1 MAYYSDDGRVQS
13 VKVSELY
20 RTVCDGGE
28 EVSSEMAMKITPW
41 IGRRYFSIKPP
52 GSDRRM
58 LYVPRQQLRDHWETD
73 NTRELVLYVPANAMV
88 RVTRAK
94 EVVTVEEAKDYEMVD
109 MRRDLVLMCHDN
121 AQHPGL
127 GRTLAAIRSV
137 AYWSTMAG
145 KEDRDSVQKHI
156 SMCAHC
162 ISVSEK
168 AAEHGLGVDTVR
180 RADVIQI
187 DHFILEDDQ
196 KELAGCIGA
205 LSIVDVAT
213 RFAVYAD
220 AQGQTAL
227 ETAVL
232 LLIHWVPYFGIPVLI
247 ISDPHSG
254 FASEVMAELQRIV
267 GVKERELSAARAKG
281 KVAIVERSHAD
292 LKWCIE
298 DGFSKGGIRSLRD
311 FQMHLS
317 FAMQRRNHVAENGRI
332 APVELWSGQKVR
344 TARQLAIAT
353 GEVEVPAGIGKEG
366 KQFVELLKDLVGG
379 MMEYERVMRDE
390 VARKNALRR
399 DKAAQKTT
407 VIHYDFE
414 EGEIV
419 SHAGAKWKITELHG
433 EVGRPVT
440 ATMVAVH
447 GDKEKRARVDEL
459 AKLAA
464 AMPVH
469 MLPQVCE
476 EGSFIMWYDKED
488 GCSSGGTI
496 VEKEADELTVV
507 RRQQNTKKDGE
518 GGKSWLPTWRNED
531 GDVLVQKKRPE
542 GFEANMTSLE
552 VDQVELVG
560 ELTMTHRMT
569 DATWRAAVAR
579 NIM

>member
-1 MAYYSDDGRVQS
+1 M
-13 VKVSELY
+13 
-20 RTVCDGGE
+20 
-28 EVSSEMAMKITPW
+28 
-41 IGRRYFSIKPP
+41 
-52 GSDRRM
+52 
-58 LYVPRQQLRDHWETD
+58 
-73 NTRELVLYVPANAMV
+73 LYVPANAMV

-94 EVVTVEEAKDYEMVD
+94 EVVAAGEAEEYEMVD
-109 MRRDLVLMCHDN
+109 LRRDIVLMCHDN
-121 AQHPGL
+121 AQHPAL

-145 KEDRDSVQKHI
+145 KEVKDSVQKHI

-162 ISVSEK
+162 ISMSEK
-168 AAEHGLGVDTVR
+168 AAEHGLGVGTVR
-180 RADVIQI
+180 RAEEVQV
-187 DHFILEDDQ
+187 DHFILEDEQ
-196 KELAGCIGA
+196 KEMAGCIGA

-213 RFAVYAD
+213 RFAVYTD

-267 GVKERELSAARAKG
+267 DVKERELSAARAKG

-317 FAMQRRNHVAENGRI
+317 FAMQRRNPVAENGRI

-353 GEVEVPAGIGKEG
+353 GEVEIPDSIGKEG
-366 KQFVELLKDLVGG
+366 KQFVHMLKDLVGG

-399 DKAAQKTT
+399 DKTAQKTT
-407 VIHYDFE
+407 VVQYNFE

-419 SHAGAKWKITELHG
+419 SHAGAKWKVLEMHG

-440 ATMVAVH
+440 ATIVAIH
-447 GDKEKRARVDEL
+447 GGKEKRARVDEL
-459 AKLAA
+459 TKMAA

-476 EGSFIMWYDKED
+476 EGSFVMWFDADD
-488 GCSSGGTI
+488 GCISGGTI
-496 VEKEADELTVV
+496 VEKDAGVLTVM
-507 RRQQNTKKDGE
+507 RRQQNTTQDGE
-518 GGKSWLPTWRNED
+518 GGKSWLPTWRNGE
-531 GDVLVQKKRPE
+531 GDVRVQKKRPD
-542 GFEANMTSLE
+542 GFEANRTELE
-552 VDQVELVG
+552 IDQVELVG

-569 DATWRAAVAR
+569 DAAWRAAVAR
-579 NIM
+579 NVM